1 MVTYRNT
8 LGTRLVDLRERLDL
22 KVKDVADLLQLS
34 SQAYSQYEH
43 DRREPDLETTYRLAK
58 FYGVSMEYLVSGDG
72 IYNEGVRPHLNES
85 LTTLPPEGIDELIL
99 FYDYLQYKYKNLK
112 TYTSQD

>member
-1 MVTYRNT
+1 MATYRNT
-8 LGTRLVDLRERLDL
+8 LGSRLVDLRERLNL

-58 FYGVSMEYLVSGDG
+58 FYDVSMEYLISGDG
-72 IYNEGVRPHLNES
+72 IYNEGIRPHLNES
-85 LTTLPPEGIDELIL
+85 LTTLPPEAIDELTL
-99 FYDYLQYKYKNLK
+99 FFDYLQYKYKNSK
-112 TYTSQD
+112 TYTSRD